1 MKNLQFYLTPA
12 AGKKLIAMGVAKRP
26 DVQEALKKD
35 RIVVIGGTTNVY
47 VANAL
52 LAEIGSDERVGF
64 PEFHRG
70 VVVPAGAKIENA
82 PFRGDL
88 VIDHGKAS
96 FEPDL
101 AAVCESLKDGDIIF
115 KGANALYLPTMTAGV
130 LIGHMMTG
138 GTVMEATKAVIS
150 RRAKLIMP
158 VGVEKR
164 VDRPLNELMELCN
177 EPGSSGLRLFS
188 APGEVFTEIEAAM
201 VLCGSELDI
210 VGAGGVNGA
219 EGGVYFDA
227 RGGDLDALQE
237 IIKEISGEEKV
248 TV

>member
-1 MKNLQFYLTPA
+1 MNHQFYLTPA
-12 AGKKLIAMGVAKRP
+12 AGKMLIAMGIARRP
-26 DVQEALKKD
+26 DVREALKDAK
-35 RIVVIGGTTNVY
+35 ILVIGGTTNAY

-70 VVVPAGAKIENA
+70 IVIPRGAKAEKA
-82 PFRGDL
+82 EFRGDL
-88 VIDHGKAS
+88 LIDRGTAS
-96 FEPDL
+96 FTDDL
-101 AAVCESLKDGDIIF
+101 AAACESLKAGDIVF

-130 LIGHMMTG
+130 LIGHMVTG
-138 GTVMEATKAVIS
+138 GTVIEATKAVIS

-177 EPGSSGLRLFS
+177 EPGGSGLRLFQ

-201 VLCGSELDI
+201 ILTGSELEI
-210 VGAGGVNGA
+210 VAAGGVNGA

-227 RGGDLDALQE
+227 RGGDLDAL
-237 IIKEISGEEKV
+237 KEIVREVSGEEHV
-248 TV
+248 RV